1 MDKELLVGRSLF
13 PEMIDAGLRLV
24 EVVDASQLHL
34 HAAFWLQESIDQDWR
49 LVFALPEVRLEGPK
63 WVYKKIKA
71 LYKKLPLDEPKI
83 RAESIFVVD
92 DKDRFIQ
99 IFKSTIRVEG
109 ISGIR
114 FSRNIINGVY
124 LEDAYIYKMT

>member
-13 PEMIDAGLRLV
+13 PEMIDAGLSLV
-24 EVVDASQLHL
+24 EIVDRSQLHL
-34 HAAFWLQESIDQDWR
+34 HAAFWLQESIDQEWR

-71 LYKKLPLDEPKI
+71 LYKKLPEQQPRI
-83 RAESIFVVD
+83 RAESISVVD

-99 IFKSTIRVEG
+99 IFKMMIRVEG
-109 ISGIR
+109 ISGVR
-114 FSRNIINGVY
+114 FSRNMINGIY
-124 LEDAYIYKMT
+124 IEDAYIYKMM